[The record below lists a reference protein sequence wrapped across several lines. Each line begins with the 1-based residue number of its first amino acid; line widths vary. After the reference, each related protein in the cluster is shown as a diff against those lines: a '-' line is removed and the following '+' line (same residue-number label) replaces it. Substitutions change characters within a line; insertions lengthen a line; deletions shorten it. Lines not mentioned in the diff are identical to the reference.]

1 MHGLIFILVYVSDRV
16 VVGEN
21 LDGVQ
26 AVMNSV
32 SATLDVRDMREVKD
46 SIGMKAK
53 RDRAAKMLTLSN
65 AGHVIALLEAS
76 GMSNYTLNKTPTV
89 SAATLDQTGENL
101 LP

>member
-1 MHGLIFILVYVSDRV
+1 MHGLIYILVYVGDRV

-21 LDGVQ
+21 LDGVK
-26 AVMNSV
+26 AVKNLV

-53 RDRAAKMLTLSN
+53 RDRAAKMLILSN
-65 AGHVIALLEAS
+65 AGHVIALFEAS
-76 GMSNYTLNKTPTV
+76 GMSNFTLNRTPMV
-89 SAATLDQTGENL
+89 SAATLDHTGEHL